1 MNIRRSIIAGS
12 WYPGE
17 AAKLKAEVEK
27 HLAVAKAFSSDSELL
42 GIVSPHAG
50 LMYSGPVAAFA
61 YKNIKDLGIKTVV
74 LIGPSHRA
82 SFEGS
87 AIYASGEWETPLGM
101 VGIDEELSQRIISQD
116 PTHINDLPAAHAQE
130 HSLEIQLPFLQTV
143 LNPGF
148 KIVPIMVS
156 NHCLASCERLAHS
169 IVHALNGNSKGILL
183 LASSDLSHFHSQ
195 AEAKKL
201 DQKVVKAIENY
212 DPEKLAGEL
221 AFEKCE
227 ACGGGPIVAVMIACK
242 LLGADQ
248 GVVYDYRT
256 SGDVTGEK
264 EQVVGYLAAGLYRTK

>member
-1 MNIRRSIIAGS
+1 MSIRRSIIAGS

-27 HLAVAKAFSSDSELL
+27 YLAAAKAYPSDSELL
-42 GIVSPHAG
+42 GIVTPHAG

-61 YKNIKDLGIKTVV
+61 YKNLKGLGIKTVV
-74 LIGPSHRA
+74 MVGPSHRA
-82 SFEGS
+82 HFEGS
-87 AIYASGEWETPLGM
+87 AIYASGEWETPLGK
-101 VGIDEELSQRIISQD
+101 VGIDAELSQRIIGQD
-116 PTHINDLPAAHAQE
+116 QTHIKDLPAAHAQE

-143 LNPGF
+143 LEPGF
-148 KIVPIMVS
+148 KIVPVMVS
-156 NHCLASCERLAHS
+156 NHSLASCERLAHS
-169 IVHALNGNSKGILL
+169 IVQSINGGKGILL

-201 DQKVVKAIENY
+201 DQKVVKGIENY

-227 ACGGGPIVAVMIACK
+227 ACGGGPIVTVMIACK
-242 LLGADQ
+242 LLGADK

-264 EQVVGYLAAGLYRTK
+264 EQVVGYLAAGLYKAK

>member
-1 MNIRRSIIAGS
+1 MSLRRSIIAGS

-27 HLAVAKAFSSDSELL
+27 YLTAAQTYPTDSELL

-61 YKNIKDLGIKTVV
+61 YKNLKGLGIKTVV

-87 AIYASGEWETPLGM
+87 AIYASGEWETPLGK
-101 VGIDEELSQRIISQD
+101 VEIDTELCQKIIGQD
-116 PTHINDLPAAHAQE
+116 QTHIKDLPAAHAQE

-143 LNPGF
+143 LDPGF

-169 IVHALNGNSKGILL
+169 IVHALNGNCEGTLL

-227 ACGGGPIVAVMIACK
+227 ACGGGPIVVVMVACK

-264 EQVVGYLAAGLYRTK
+264 EQVVGYLAAGLYKTK

>member
-1 MNIRRSIIAGS
+1 MSIRRSIIAGS

-27 HLAVAKAFSSDSELL
+27 YLAAAKTFSSDSELL
-42 GIVSPHAG
+42 GIVVPHAG
-50 LMYSGPVAAFA
+50 LMYSGPVAAYA
-61 YKNIKDLGIKTVV
+61 YKNLKGLGIKTVV

-82 SFEGS
+82 YFDG
-87 AIYASGEWETPLGM
+87 AAVYASGEWETPLGK
-101 VGIDEELSQRIISQD
+101 VGIDAGLCQKIISQD
-116 PTHINDLPAAHAQE
+116 QTHIADLPAAHAQE
-130 HSLEIQLPFLQTV
+130 HSLEIQLPFLQIV
-143 LNPGF
+143 LEPGF

-156 NHCLASCERLAHS
+156 NHSLASCERLAHS
-169 IVHALNGNSKGILL
+169 LVRALNGSREVML

-201 DQKVVKAIENY
+201 DQKVVKGIENY
-212 DPEKLAGEL
+212 DPEKLAGDL

-242 LLGADQ
+242 LLGADE

>member
-1 MNIRRSIIAGS
+1 
-12 WYPGE
+12 
-17 AAKLKAEVEK
+17 
-27 HLAVAKAFSSDSELL
+27 
-42 GIVSPHAG
+42 
-50 LMYSGPVAAFA
+50 
-61 YKNIKDLGIKTVV
+61 
-74 LIGPSHRA
+74 
-82 SFEGS
+82 
-87 AIYASGEWETPLGM
+87 
-101 VGIDEELSQRIISQD
+101 
-116 PTHINDLPAAHAQE
+116 DLPAAHAQE

-143 LNPGF
+143 LDPGF

-169 IVHALNGNSKGILL
+169 IVHALNGNCEGTLL

-201 DQKVVKAIENY
+201 DQKVIKGIENY

-242 LLGADQ
+242 LLGADK

-256 SGDVTGEK
+256 SGDIMGER
-264 EQVVGYLAAGLYRTK
+264 EQVVGYLSAGLYKSGASNVKNVEDV

>member
-27 HLAVAKAFSSDSELL
+27 YLTAAQTYPTDSELL
-42 GIVSPHAG
+42 GIVAPHAG
-50 LMYSGPVAAFA
+50 LMYSGPVAAYA
-61 YKNIKDLGIKTVV
+61 YKNLKGLCIKTVV

-82 SFEGS
+82 YFDG
-87 AIYASGEWETPLGM
+87 AAVYASGEWETPLGK
-101 VGIDEELSQRIISQD
+101 VGIDAGLCQKIIGQD
-116 PTHINDLPAAHAQE
+116 QTHINDLPAAHAQE

-143 LNPGF
+143 LEPGF
-148 KIVPIMVS
+148 RIVPIMMS
-156 NHCLASCERLAHS
+156 DHSLSSCERLAHS
-169 IVHALNGNSKGILL
+169 IVRAVKGDDGVML

-195 AEAKKL
+195 AEARKL
-201 DQKVVKAIENY
+201 DQKVARAIENY

-242 LLGADQ
+242 LLGADK

-256 SGDVTGEK
+256 SGDITGEK